1 MILNIDNK
9 PIAIVCA
16 QRTGSTALSDCL
28 ARQYNLTNFE
38 EAFHPEYPQSAVDL
52 SMQPRFLFNVKHD
65 QINNSNFHQILNL
78 YNQSFRIRLR
88 RRDVVKQIASYYLL
102 FVTKIPH
109 YKNQTPPASLNE
121 IDINMKQLS
130 YCVQSIK
137 KCNHGLDTWSHPVD
151 ADLFYED
158 LNFENT
164 VLHVYPKPSNYNVLI
179 ELVTKML

>member
-9 PIAIVCA
+9 PIAIICA

-38 EAFHPEYPQSAVDL
+38 EAFHPDCPQSAVDL
-52 SMQPRFLFNVKHD
+52 SNTSRFLFNIKHD
-65 QINNSNFHQILNL
+65 QINDSNFQQIINL

-88 RRDVVKQIASYYLL
+88 RRDVVKQIVSYYLL
-102 FVTKIPH
+102 CSTKIPH
-109 YKNQTPPASLNE
+109 YRNPPSQETHNE
-121 IDINMKQLS
+121 VHIDMKLLS
-130 YCVQSIK
+130 YCVRAIK
-137 KCNHGLDTWSHPVD
+137 NCNQGLDDWSHSVD

-158 LNFENT
+158 LTFNNT
-164 VLHVYPKPSNYNVLI
+164 VLHVYPKPSNYSVLI